1 MWRRPGQLG
10 GHREKVMSS
19 RVGLDQEKGMSKKR
33 KREGGRL
40 PHMRVSKSGR
50 IQNKFGLRYY
60 PTPNASGRCVVGL
73 SSAGRVAHVF
83 LNILVYVLFSNLDPK
98 KVKPGHT
105 IDHIDRVPTNNCF
118 ENLQI
123 ANKKEQRANQDRSG
137 VTRGVPVVATNLE
150 TNEKVRYGSAREA
163 ARATGVSKTMV
174 VECCQ
179 GKQEKS
185 KGYSFAYAESQEP
198 MEGEVFKPFGNKG
211 HQVSNMG
218 RIKLK
223 SGTIFTPV
231 SVDEDGYYFFAGE
244 RVHILVCTA
253 FKGPRPSKEHTV
265 DHLDGDKSN
274 NTAVNLE
281 WATKQEQSLNQGEH
295 RPRATNQ
302 WRGRQVT
309 TTVSTGEWIP
319 FTTVKEAAKGT
330 GCVAQHIHDCA
341 NPNQNRKKAKDGNG
355 VEWEWKKV
363 DGAPIGRTIHT
374 TKEFTSWQVFE
385 TIQLEEY
392 ALVHPRAYLGPD
404 SVEYRELTTAA
415 IMALQPI
422 MMQVLLM
429 QWAKRD
435 DFSNT
440 LLRDLAQLVRIKA
453 PTAAL
458 PSSVVQKYQNDEQTV
473 INIENNAAEK
483 SEGESLAYLYHLSTT
498 QKFEVMK
505 KWVKDGNMLP
515 WRPTYT
521 SHHAF
526 VNMGRDR
533 MRQALQAPQDME
545 EFEACATLFV
555 ACSDAGLWGM
565 SIYPDI
571 TEHIPPELYMK
582 LATAALWYRG
592 ATVLAPARDV
602 TLKGGMQTTSEDFS
616 STAQKLMQSYTGG
629 WLQCARAALHLIRNG
644 VHVPRADGN

>member
-385 TIQLEEY
+385 TTQQAEEKTGCTAHEIAAVANLNSASKTAPSTDGSRWEFEEVRDSSQDDLPGEVWMEVDPEDWLPDGKY
-392 ALVHPRAYLGPD
+392 YGIFDQQEAAQWRGTKVVTTVSKGEWTDFESVPEAAAKTGCTKDGIYRAYDPNITDTKKTKSKTGESWEFEKNDDGLRGRRVYISVQEKETSTFD
-404 SVEYRELTTAA
+404 SIDEARKATGCSKKCIRGAA
-415 IMALQPI
+415 DPNHTRKIAAGYNETR
-422 MMQVLLM
+422 
-429 QWAKRD
+429 WAWEKIVPQTD
-435 DFSNT
+435 ANEAGTS
-440 LLRDLAQLVRIKA
+440 ASH
-453 PTAAL
+453 AAL
-458 PSSVVQKYQNDEQTV
+458 
-473 INIENNAAEK
+473 AEAD
-483 SEGESLAYLYHLSTT
+483 SEADSEA
-498 QKFEVMK
+498 
-505 KWVKDGNMLP
+505 
-515 WRPTYT
+515 
-521 SHHAF
+521 
-526 VNMGRDR
+526 
-533 MRQALQAPQDME
+533 E
-545 EFEACATLFV
+545 EW
-555 ACSDAGLWGM
+555 D
-565 SIYPDI
+565 
-571 TEHIPPELYMK
+571 
-582 LATAALWYRG
+582 
-592 ATVLAPARDV
+592 
-602 TLKGGMQTTSEDFS
+602 
-616 STAQKLMQSYTGG
+616 
-629 WLQCARAALHLIRNG
+629 
-644 VHVPRADGN
+644 